1 MEIGRIGYRKRGS
14 IYMDIERGSKCIY
27 KYTRREAAGYMYSVV
42 CMGIDGCYPALA
54 LMKFSDEI
62 P

>member
-14 IYMDIERGSKCIY
+14 IYMDIERGSKCINIHGE
-27 KYTRREAAGYMYSVV
+27 RRQDTCIV